1 MSPGLKRLFELH
13 VAGSVDKQ
21 LQLAELIGDHDWQL
35 DIDRGKINFG
45 ELGPWRIQVLG
56 LASKRTGTW
65 LWSWAIQTIEI
76 PPGLLKVV
84 TALQRLGD
92 LKDVPEFVN
101 FELPRGEQIGTRLAL
116 TTTGMFKADAF
127 YRAPYSGGALYLLLA
142 DPIYPRQRVNPAVR
156 IPTVLPQ
163 VFERFK
169 DLDHRQVLD
178 GYLMYYGLTAVPE
191 GSDVIIENG
200 TEPIL
205 RAHFDER
212 DQLTSMDHLVETA

>member
-1 MSPGLKRLFELH
+1 MSPGLQRLFELH

-35 DIDRGKINFG
+35 DIDRGKIQFD

-84 TALQRLGD
+84 TALQRLGE
-92 LKDVPEFVN
+92 LKEIPEFTS
-101 FELPRGEQIGTRLAL
+101 FELPRGEQIGTRLSL
-116 TTTGMFKADAF
+116 TAAGMFKADAF
-127 YRAPYSGGALYLLLA
+127 YRAPYAGGALYLLLA
-142 DPIYPRQRVNPAVR
+142 DPIFPRHRVNPAVR
-156 IPTVLPQ
+156 IPTILPQ
-163 VFERFK
+163 VFERFRN
-169 DLDHRQVLD
+169 LDHRQVLD
-178 GYLMYYGLTAVPE
+178 GYLAYYGLTAVPE
-191 GSDVIIENG
+191 GPDVVIENG

-212 DQLTSMDHLVETA
+212 DQLTSMDQLVETA

>member
-1 MSPGLKRLFELH
+1 LFELH

-21 LQLAELIGDHDWQL
+21 LQLSELIGEHAWQL
-35 DIDRGKINFG
+35 DIDRGKIQFG

-84 TALQRLGD
+84 TALQRLGE
-92 LKDVPEFVN
+92 LKQIVEFTD

-116 TTTGMFKADAF
+116 TAAGMFKADAF

-142 DPIYPRQRVNPAVR
+142 DPIYPRERVNPAVR
-156 IPTVLPQ
+156 IPTILPQ
-163 VFERFK
+163 VFERFRN
-169 DLDHRQVLD
+169 LDHRQVLD
-178 GYLMYYGLTAVPE
+178 GYLAFYGLTAVPE
-191 GSDVIIENG
+191 GPDVVIENG
-200 TEPIL
+200 TGPIL
-205 RAHFDER
+205 RAHFDDR
-212 DQLTSMDHLVETA
+212 DQLTSMDQLVETA

>member
-101 FELPRGEQIGTRLAL
+101 FELPHGEQIGTRLAL

-163 VFERFK
+163 VFQRFK

-205 RAHFDER
+205 RAHFDEH

>member
-1 MSPGLKRLFELH
+1 
-13 VAGSVDKQ
+13 
-21 LQLAELIGDHDWQL
+21 
-35 DIDRGKINFG
+35 
-45 ELGPWRIQVLG
+45 
-56 LASKRTGTW
+56 
-65 LWSWAIQTIEI
+65 
-76 PPGLLKVV
+76 
-84 TALQRLGD
+84 
-92 LKDVPEFVN
+92 
-101 FELPRGEQIGTRLAL
+101 
-116 TTTGMFKADAF
+116 MFKADAF

-163 VFERFK
+163 VFQRFK

-191 GSDVIIENG
+191 GADVIIENG

>member
-1 MSPGLKRLFELH
+1 LFELH
-13 VAGSVDKQ
+13 VASSVDKQ
-21 LQLAELIGDHDWQL
+21 LQLSELIGDHDWQL

-84 TALQRLGD
+84 TALQRLGE

-101 FELPRGEQIGTRLAL
+101 FELPKGEQIGTRLAM
-116 TTTGMFKADAF
+116 TATGMFKADAF

-142 DPIYPRQRVNPAVR
+142 DPIYPRERVNPTVR

-163 VFERFK
+163 VFQRFRN
-169 DLDHRQVLD
+169 LDHRQVLD
-178 GYLMYYGLTAVPE
+178 GYLAYYGLTAVPE
-191 GSDVIIENG
+191 GPDVVIESG

-205 RAHFDER
+205 RAYFDEN
-212 DQLTSMDHLVETA
+212 DQLSSMDTLVETA

>member
-13 VAGSVDKQ
+13 VASSVDKQ

-84 TALQRLGD
+84 TALQRLGE
-92 LKDVPEFVN
+92 LKDVPEFIN
-101 FELPRGEQIGTRLAL
+101 FELPKGEQIGTRLAM
-116 TTTGMFKADAF
+116 TATGMFKADAF
-127 YRAPYSGGALYLLLA
+127 YRAPYSGERLPAPGRPDLPPRAGEPHRA
-142 DPIYPRQRVNPAVR
+142 DPDRSPASV
-156 IPTVLPQ
+156 P
-163 VFERFK
+163 
-169 DLDHRQVLD
+169 
-178 GYLMYYGLTAVPE
+178 AVPE
-191 GSDVIIENG
+191 FGPPTGPGRVPG
-200 TEPIL
+200 LL
-205 RAHFDER
+205 RPDRRARGGGRGD
-212 DQLTSMDHLVETA
+212 

>member
-1 MSPGLKRLFELH
+1 MSPGLQRLFELH

-21 LQLAELIGDHDWQL
+21 LQLSELIGDHDWQL
-35 DIDRGKINFG
+35 DIDRGKIQFG
-45 ELGPWRIQVLG
+45 DLGPWRIQVLG

-84 TALQRLGD
+84 TALQKLGE
-92 LKDVPEFVN
+92 LKQIAEFTD
-101 FELPRGEQIGTRLAL
+101 FELPKGEQIGTRLAM
-116 TTTGMFKADAF
+116 TATGMFKADAF

-142 DPIYPRQRVNPAVR
+142 DPIYPRERVNPAVR

-163 VFERFK
+163 VFERFRNV
-169 DLDHRQVLD
+169 DHRQVLD
-178 GYLMYYGLTAVPE
+178 GYLAFYGLTAVPE
-191 GSDVIIENG
+191 GPDVVIENG

-205 RAHFDER
+205 RAHFDDR
-212 DQLTSMDHLVETA
+212 DQLTSMDTLVESA

>member
-21 LQLAELIGDHDWQL
+21 LQLAELISDHDWQL

-92 LKDVPEFVN
+92 LKDIPEFVN
-101 FELPRGEQIGTRLAL
+101 FELPNGEQIGTRLAL

-142 DPIYPRQRVNPAVR
+142 DPIYPREPVNPAVR
-156 IPTVLPQ
+156 IPKVLPQ
-163 VFERFK
+163 VFQRFK

-191 GSDVIIENG
+191 RSDVVIENG

-212 DQLTSMDHLVETA
+212 DQLTSMDTLVESA

>member
-13 VAGSVDKQ
+13 VASSVDKQ
-21 LQLAELIGDHDWQL
+21 LQLSELIGDHDWQL

-84 TALQRLGD
+84 TALQRLGE

-101 FELPRGEQIGTRLAL
+101 FELPKGEQIGTRLAL

-163 VFERFK
+163 VFQRFK

-191 GSDVIIENG
+191 GSDVIIESG

-205 RAHFDER
+205 RAHFDEH